1 MWFKRR
7 KSEFEHRCPIL
18 SVEGTPTMRQGS
30 VGFNIS
36 LDKLI
41 LKEEAI
47 EEEEERE
54 GQKHMVR
61 THGRQSSSHF
71 SPKKVNL
78 HQDQG

>member
-1 MWFKRR
+1 
-7 KSEFEHRCPIL
+7 
-18 SVEGTPTMRQGS
+18 MRQGS

-47 EEEEERE
+47 EEEERE

-61 THGRQSSSHF
+61 THGRQPSFHF

-78 HQDQG
+78 HPDQG